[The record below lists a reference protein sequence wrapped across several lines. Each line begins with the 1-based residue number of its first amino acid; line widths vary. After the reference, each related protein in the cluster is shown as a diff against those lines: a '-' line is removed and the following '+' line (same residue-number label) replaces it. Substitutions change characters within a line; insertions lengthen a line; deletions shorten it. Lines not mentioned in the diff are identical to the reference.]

1 MCISIALFKL
11 SKNSSVISR
20 RLEFMTIYII
30 ENSQEHKL
38 KGNIKERLNG
48 IKLVL
53 SNIWC
58 KLFCFLRNID
68 LQHSNSKL
76 IRIPFKR

>member
-11 SKNSSVISR
+11 SKNSSFISR

-38 KGNIKERLNG
+38 KSNIKERLNG

-68 LQHSNSKL
+68 LQLSNSKQN
-76 IRIPFKR
+76 RIQFKR